1 MRATATVEG
10 RGLLRRTQ
18 RAIGRFRR
26 DEGGAMIA
34 LGIILM
40 VLMLLIGGMAI
51 DLMRTENTRVRLQNT
66 LDRAI
71 LAATDLDQTLSPEAV
86 VEDYFDKAG
95 LLEYLE
101 TVNVRQGFNFREV
114 SATVRADVPTMFLKM
129 LDMPTLPAP
138 AAGTAEEVISD
149 IEITLVLDV
158 SNSMN
163 SNSRLANLKIAAR
176 AFVDTVLSSP
186 QAQDKISI
194 SLVMYTGQVH
204 VGAPLINYYN
214 VTGTHTFG
222 MCVNFPEA
230 SFSVRAFNPSD
241 PLPRADFFDP
251 WYTSQ
256 SPTMRY
262 CPSHPSQAI
271 MPFQSNP
278 TVLKNRITALIAD
291 GNTSIDIG
299 MKWGVHLLDPSF
311 RPVLTQLINTGQVP
325 AAFAGRPFSYGQ
337 ENTAKFIVLMSD
349 GENTDEYIIRSPY
362 NTGLSNVYWNS
373 SQSRVSVYHSS
384 RSGSNKYWWPRN
396 STWNAGPDGPSVQMT
411 WPEVWNRFSVR
422 WVATNLFAT
431 PLSQSATTWRNT
443 FLGATG
449 PATKDARTASICAA
463 AKQANITI
471 FAIAFEAPPVG
482 QTTLLN
488 CASSPSHYFSVN
500 GLDIATAFRAIARQI
515 NQLRLTQ

>member
-1 MRATATVEG
+1 MA
-10 RGLLRRTQ
+10 
-18 RAIGRFRR
+18 GRFRR

-34 LGIILM
+34 FGIILM

-71 LAATDLDQTLSPEAV
+71 LAAADLDQTLPPQSV

-95 LLEYLE
+95 LAEYLDSV
-101 TVNVRQGFNFREV
+101 TVNQGFNFREV
-114 SATVRADVPTMFLKM
+114 SATVNADVPTMFLKM
-129 LDMPTLPAP
+129 MDIDSLPAP

-163 SNSRLANLKIAAR
+163 SNNRLQNLKIAAR
-176 AFVDTVLSSP
+176 NFVDAVLGNEV
-186 QAQDKISI
+186 AQGKISI

-222 MCVNFPEA
+222 MCVNFPAA
-230 SFSVRAFNPSD
+230 SFSTRAFNPAD

-256 SPTMRY
+256 TPVMRY

-271 MPFQSNP
+271 LPFQSNP
-278 TVLKNRITALIAD
+278 TVLKNRIHALIAD

-299 MKWGVHLLDPSF
+299 MKWGVLLLDPSF
-311 RPVLTQLINTGQVP
+311 RPVLTQLINAGHVS
-325 AAFAGRPFSYGQ
+325 AAFAGRPFDYDR
-337 ENTAKFIVLMSD
+337 ENTAKFIILMSD
-349 GENTDEYIIRSPY
+349 GENTDEFFIKSPY
-362 NTGLSNVYWNS
+362 NSGLSNIYWNNA
-373 SQSRVSVYHSS
+373 QSRVSVFHSS
-384 RSGSNKYWWPRN
+384 RSGSAKYWWPRT
-396 STWNAGPDGPSVQMT
+396 STWNTTPDGTSVQLT
-411 WPEVWNRFSVR
+411 WPEVWNRFTVR
-422 WVATNLFAT
+422 WVAQRLFAE
-431 PLSQSATTWRNT
+431 PLSQSTNTWVNA
-443 FLGATG
+443 FLGASG
-449 PATKDARTASICAA
+449 PATKDARTASICSA
-463 AKQANITI
+463 AKAANITI
-471 FAIAFEAPPVG
+471 YAIAFEAPPVG
-482 QTTLLN
+482 QQTLLN
-488 CASSPSHYFSVN
+488 CASSPSHYFNVN